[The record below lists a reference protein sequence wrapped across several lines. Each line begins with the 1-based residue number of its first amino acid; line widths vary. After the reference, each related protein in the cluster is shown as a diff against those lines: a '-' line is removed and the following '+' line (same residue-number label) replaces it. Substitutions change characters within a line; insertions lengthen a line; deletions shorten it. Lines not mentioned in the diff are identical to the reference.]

1 MTMDENENKQLIS
14 KKPGLEKNLTVP
26 MLVVVMLTGLAV
38 WLVPDDEE
46 EIDLKKP
53 LPQLDSVIQ
62 PIDSEDNALPP
73 LESVSAIRPLEEIE
87 SDGAEDTSK
96 DEGSPESVS
105 TIRPLEEIESDGA
118 EDTSKYE
125 GSPESESSTKPQEN
139 TPTDQPVRQKD
150 VDVRVMI
157 SELRNAGSDAG
168 QKAYDEAEKR
178 RRAGDNENAYLLY
191 FFAARNG
198 HGDSALVLGTM
209 ADPIYHTS
217 FTSALIAPD
226 PAQAIKWYKKAIDA
240 GNDSAKKNLADLTKH
255 LKTQAENGSSEAQR
269 LLLQLR

>member
-73 LESVSAIRPLEEIE
+73 LESVSA
-87 SDGAEDTSK
+87 
-96 DEGSPESVS
+96 
-105 TIRPLEEIESDGA
+105 IRPLEEIESDGA

>member
-87 SDGAEDTSK
+87 SDRAEDTSK
-96 DEGSPESVS
+96 D
-105 TIRPLEEIESDGA
+105 
-118 EDTSKYE
+118 E